1 MWIRSFV
8 CGVCALVLALGLCAA
23 RAQTSMPLPEEWLT
37 RFNQE
42 RAHAGAPPLRPC
54 PVLNQVAQ
62 QQAEEMARD
71 GWRPRSPSAETIEER
86 LQRVGYSAHSWRE
99 SYVLA
104 MPAAMSASREIRSE
118 ALLDGSF
125 RDLGVG
131 TAVANGSTIHVFLF
145 GWHKGDFFARATAGL
160 MDKARVQAE
169 MLSRVNDARR
179 RSGLP
184 PLAHSPLLDQV
195 SQEHA
200 EDMLRRSY
208 FGHRTP
214 EGLGPSDRAR
224 ADGYRSGIGENIVEQ
239 RFSTKEALEAWL
251 DSPGHRKN
259 ILDPGCRE
267 MGLGLAVGEGYDA
280 APGGYRVIWVQS
292 FGRGG

>member
-1 MWIRSFV
+1 MWLRSSV
-8 CGVCALVLALGLCAA
+8 LLLALALALCAVRVQA
-23 RAQTSMPLPEEWLT
+23 SMPWPEEWLT

-62 QQAEEMARD
+62 RQAEEMARD
-71 GWRPRSPSAETIEER
+71 GWHPRSPSAEEIAEQ

-99 SYVLA
+99 SVLLA
-104 MPAAMSASREIRSE
+104 TPEALPVSREVRSK

-169 MLSRVNDARR
+169 MLSGVNAVRR

-184 PLAHSPLLDQV
+184 PLAPNPLLDRV

-208 FGHRTP
+208 FGHKTP

-224 ADGYRSGIGENIVEQ
+224 ADGYVSGIGENIVEQ
-239 RFSTKEALEAWL
+239 RFSTQEALEAWL

>member
-1 MWIRSFV
+1 VKTWIRG
-8 CGVCALVLALGLCAA
+8 CVCAVVCATVQFVA
-23 RAQTSMPLPEEWLT
+23 GAQTAVPWQDEWLT
-37 RFNQE
+37 RFTRE
-42 RAHAGAPPLRPC
+42 RERIGARPLLPS

-71 GWRPRSPSAETIEER
+71 GWHTRSPSAKAIEER

-104 MPAAMSASREIRSE
+104 MPAARPASREVRSK

-169 MLSRVNDARR
+169 MLSGVNDARR

-184 PLAHSPLLDQV
+184 PLAPNPLLDRV

-259 ILDPGCRE
+259 ILDPSCRE

-292 FGRGG
+292 FGSGR